1 MNGRS
6 ASRLL
11 DFIVL
16 RPVEAQPMR
25 CDLLMGTR
33 DQSWTIAIAFCAS
46 CNKAEGAAL
55 GT

>member
-11 DFIVL
+11 DFIASWSVETQ
-16 RPVEAQPMR
+16 PVGF
-25 CDLLMGTR
+25 DLLTDTR